1 MEPNGQR
8 RYTKENLE
16 ESAALLDSEKEVVEK
31 RKLNEWKHI
40 CLGILLA
47 FMSGFTYTLQN
58 AAVVDK
64 DVNFYD
70 VLTCRYGLI
79 VVMILICLGGY
90 EAVKTRSSSLKSK
103 RTILST
109 LWIFQVDEG
118 QNICFL
124 RGSLVLI
131 GVFAFLS
138 IITDFYCVTN
148 MPLGDATAIIFSAP
162 LPTMILSAVFLG
174 SRLRLY
180 KIFCGLLVYT
190 GIMLVIRPPFIFNR

>member
-1 MEPNGQR
+1 MD
-8 RYTKENLE
+8 
-16 ESAALLDSEKEVVEK
+16 ESAALLDSENEVVKK

-103 RTILST
+103 KTILST
-109 LWIFQVDEG
+109 LWIFQVDDG

-131 GVFAFLS
+131 GVFAFSS

-180 KIFCGLLVYT
+180 KIFCGLLLYT

>member
-8 RYTKENLE
+8 IYTKENLG
-16 ESAALLDSEKEVVEK
+16 ESAALLDSENEVVEK

-40 CLGILLA
+40 CLGIFLA
-47 FMSGFTYTLQN
+47 FMSGFTYRLQN

-103 RTILST
+103 KTILST

-131 GVFAFLS
+131 GVFAFSS

-148 MPLGDATAIIFSAP
+148 MPLGDASAIIFSAP
-162 LPTMILSAVFLG
+162 LPTMIFSAIFLG

-180 KIFCGLLVYT
+180 KIFCGLLLYT